1 MQQNQEMCVNIVGD
15 PETHAKVTPMNGR
28 LATAMREALR
38 LIRTG
43 DLASATAAIRDN
55 LSQAAESES
64 HTSADP
70 AACAPLEHNYQPLKE
85 GYARGDSN
93 SARVSTSARSR
104 TGSATGKF

>member
-55 LSQAAESES
+55 LSQAAESEP
-64 HTSADP
+64 HPSADP
-70 AACAPLEHNYQPLKE
+70 TVRAPLQNTYQPLNQ

-93 SARVSTSARSR
+93 SARVTTSARS
-104 TGSATGKF
+104 